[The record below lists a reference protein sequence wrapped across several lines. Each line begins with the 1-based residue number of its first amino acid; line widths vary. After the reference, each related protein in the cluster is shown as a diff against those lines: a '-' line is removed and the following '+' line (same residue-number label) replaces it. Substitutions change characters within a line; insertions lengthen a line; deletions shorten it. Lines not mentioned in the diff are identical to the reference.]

1 MRKLTAVL
9 AVLLLGAPHKPELSA
24 QSASSASPL
33 LPDSMIS
40 AIANEL
46 AGETAKRNLEFI
58 ATLHRS
64 RGSRGWH
71 AAGAFI
77 VERLLAYGLKDAH
90 IESFPADGKI
100 FYGTQRSR
108 RPWDA
113 EFAELWEL
121 GESGREWTR
130 AVRLAS
136 WDAMPVSLAQDSES
150 GQATAALVDVGDG
163 TSESDYAGK
172 DVRGRL
178 VLVAQQPGAVQHLA
192 VDRFGAAGIVSYAQ
206 NQRTAW
212 WSEDE
217 NLVRWGH
224 LDSFSATP
232 AFGFMISLKQGRAL
246 RQRLARGEEIR
257 LEAKVVAGQHPGA
270 YEVVTATIPG
280 ADPRLSAEEIAFSC
294 HLDHQRPGANDN
306 ASGCVAILEAA
317 RTLAKLIAEGRLA
330 RPARTLR
337 FIWPPEIEGTLA
349 LLNARPELG
358 RRIKAVIHMDMVGGG
373 PVTKAIFHV
382 TRGPGSLPSF
392 VYDVGAAFGEL
403 VNRESA
409 QFAGTGRARFPLVS
423 PEGGKEA
430 LQADFAEFTIGSDH
444 EVYTEGSYRI
454 PAIYLNDWP
463 DRYIHTNFDTSA
475 NVDATKLERA
485 AFIGAASG
493 YYLATLRAEQV
504 PVLLALL
511 QQESLKRTA
520 TMMERRASL
529 DPMQGAILEMA
540 HFGSERAILAS
551 VASFAPVPENLP
563 RDAAAWLSQMQQV
576 TAPLSSLGGLIGINN
591 GRDSALYRRTPE
603 PRGPMTVFGYDYLEA
618 RLGAEKTA
626 GLGLLRYEGLR
637 GGGGEYAY
645 EVLNLVDGRRTDVQI
660 TYAVSAIYG
669 PVPHEMVTE
678 YLAALESAG
687 VISRVRP

>member
-1 MRKLTAVL
+1 VRRPALFLL
-9 AVLLLGAPHKPELSA
+9 ALLAGSSDPLLA
-24 QSASSASPL
+24 QSSSRLPPPASL
-33 LPDSMIS
+33 LPDSAIS
-40 AIANEL
+40 ALAGEL
-46 AGETAKRNLEFI
+46 SGETAKRNLEFI
-58 ATLHRS
+58 ATQHRS

-71 AAGAFI
+71 AAAEYI
-77 VERLLAYGLKDAH
+77 VERLRAYGLKDAR
-90 IESFPADGKI
+90 IESFPADGKR

-108 RPWDA
+108 MPWDA

-121 GESGREWTR
+121 RRRGSGWERS
-130 AVRLAS
+130 VRLAS
-136 WDAMPVSLAQDSES
+136 WDAMPVSLGEDSES
-150 GQATAALVDVGDG
+150 GQATAPLVDVGDG

-172 DVRGRL
+172 EVRGKL
-178 VLVAQQPGAVQHLA
+178 VLAAQQPGAVQHLA
-192 VDRFGAAGIVSYAQ
+192 VDRFGAAGIVSYAL

-212 WSEDE
+212 WGEDE

-232 AFGFMISLKQGRAL
+232 AFGFMVSLKQGRAL

-270 YEVVTATIPG
+270 YEVITASIPG
-280 ADPRLSAEEIAFSC
+280 ADPRLAGEEIAFSC

-306 ASGCVAILEAA
+306 ASGCVAILETA

-337 FIWPPEIEGTLA
+337 FIWPPEVEGTLA
-349 LLNARPELG
+349 LLNGTPGLAARI
-358 RRIKAVIHMDMVGGG
+358 RAVIHMDMVGGG
-373 PVTKAIFHV
+373 PETKAIFHV

-409 QFAGTGRARFPLVS
+409 EFAGTGRARYALVS

-430 LQADFAEFTIGSDH
+430 LQADFAEFTMGSDH

-463 DRYIHTNFDTSA
+463 DRYIHTNFDTPA
-475 NVDATKLERA
+475 NVDPTKLERA

-493 YYLATLRAEQV
+493 YYLATLRAEQM
-504 PVLLALL
+504 PALLALL

-520 TMMERRASL
+520 AMIERRDAL
-529 DPMQGAILEMA
+529 DVMQAAILEMA
-540 HFGSERAILAS
+540 HFASERAILS
-551 VASFAPVPENLP
+551 SLESFAPVPAELGREAEARLSNLE
-563 RDAAAWLSQMQQV
+563 RVA
-576 TAPLSSLGGLIGINN
+576 APLSPRGLIGIAN
-591 GRDSALYRRTPE
+591 GRGRPVFQRAPE
-603 PRGPMTVFGYDYLEA
+603 PKGPMTVFGYDYLEA
-618 RLGAEKTA
+618 RIGAERTA
-626 GLGLLRYEGLR
+626 ALGLLRYEGLR

-645 EVLNLVDGRRTDVQI
+645 EVLNLVDGRRTDVEI
-660 TYAVSAIYG
+660 ANAVSAIYG
-669 PVPHEMVTE
+669 PVPVELVLN
-678 YLAALESAG
+678 YLTALESAG
-687 VISRVRP
+687 VLSRVRP